1 MPSGYSFRTRHGAFT
16 TSSAALCLVAGTLR
30 VTASMA
36 SSDVFDL
43 PLVVNLPEQRHAQGE
58 PNKHWHSCG
67 LPMQG
72 QGSNVYLC

>member
-1 MPSGYSFRTRHGAFT
+1 
-16 TSSAALCLVAGTLR
+16 
-30 VTASMA
+30 MA